1 MRSESTRA
9 FGQPSDT
16 NPTLGMAREAR
27 GRPGR
32 SGLAF
37 AAFVLAAVMRPRRL
51 GVVRLTGARPGEIG
65 EREIAEEVAGLLLEL
80 LLHLHEGVGA
90 LLEIAAHQP
99 LDRRPL
105 HLDELAPGIG
115 VEHGV
120 LAVDLPRLVLQPFL
134 DLDEGVDVLLEV
146 T

>member
-99 LDRRPL
+99 LDRRPCL
-105 HLDELAPGIG
+105 LVNLLQALALSMGFSP
-115 VEHGV
+115 
-120 LAVDLPRLVLQPFL
+120 
-134 DLDEGVDVLLEV
+134 
-146 T
+146 